1 MKLKLVEG
9 SGGLYERNNDA
20 EAAASIMFLSQ
31 GGKVKLIFWDREGF
45 NGLSANL
52 SFVSLFEYTGGGR

>member
-31 GGKVKLIFWDREGF
+31 GGKVKLIFLG
-45 NGLSANL
+45 S
-52 SFVSLFEYTGGGR
+52 GRVQWIKR